1 MCGCVVHFGRGRGPL
16 NLFFNGFHSAL
27 TTGQGQ
33 SSLRRS
39 TVPDKRSYVHII
51 CTKRPKEKIASTET
65 SISQNS
71 LTSNLSFFYVLAI
84 CCYILELVREKLA
97 RLQRETR
104 IWWQEILLSA
114 EQLGVFEDDGDLKFG
129 PNIP

>member
-33 SSLRRS
+33 SSHRRS

-51 CTKRPKEKIASTET
+51 CTKRPQEKIASTET
-65 SISQNS
+65 SISQNFD
-71 LTSNLSFFYVLAI
+71 LQ
-84 CCYILELVREKLA
+84 LVFLLRFGHMLLHSRTRSRE
-97 RLQRETR
+97 
-104 IWWQEILLSA
+104 I
-114 EQLGVFEDDGDLKFG
+114 G
-129 PNIP
+129 